1 MVKMFNISA
10 KGIGIGGFG
19 LLEAVITIIIIGL
32 AMSAVTES
40 FIVGSAKSSNIV
52 NEEIAAN
59 VAKRTMAEL
68 NYCRNGGEVSGVCT
82 AFKPGTWSKLNFY
95 TSPQGPT
102 NVNNEC
108 FYTIIKAQYVDFSD
122 TNGIGTIDGSSKD
135 YIQTLVQT
143 GWFALI
149 GEKCKAPLESY
160 PLVTLSNIYAN
171 Y

>member
-1 MVKMFNISA
+1 MFNV

-59 VAKRTMAEL
+59 VAKQTMAEL
-68 NYCRNGGEVSGVCT
+68 NYCRNGGSVSGVCT
-82 AFKPGTWSKLNFY
+82 ANNISSLVFY

-108 FYTIIKAQYVDFSD
+108 FYTTIKAQNVDFSD
-122 TNGIGTIDGSSKD
+122 TGGIIVNGNGSSKD
-135 YIQTLVQT
+135 YIQTIVQT

-149 GEKCKAPLESY
+149 DGECRTPSAGTSY